1 MELYMWRNAIEIV
14 QYEELYMCRKRRF
27 DELDGPTMGG
37 WVSARSIDRLP
48 RGNSHGISHVE
59 TR

>member
-1 MELYMWRNAIEIV
+1 MWRNAIEIV